1 MYSFEYMR
9 CIMFESLFG
18 KSKQP
23 VKEKVP
29 QKSIYD
35 QRIECLERML
45 ELQKDAKATDEQYV
59 NVTSVEGKCH
69 DDAWRRLEHY
79 QGQYRLTYAACENIL
94 KVY

>member
-1 MYSFEYMR
+1 
-9 CIMFESLFG
+9 MFESLFG

-35 QRIECLERML
+35 QRIECLEKML
-45 ELQKDAKATDEQYV
+45 HQQKDAKATDEQYIKV
-59 NVTSVEGKCH
+59 SCIEGKC
-69 DDAWRRLEHY
+69 DSDSWRRLEHY